1 MRSGGTVA
9 ADRGTRGIMTNQTS
23 KRDGKL
29 SGQLMVFAA
38 ALALAALPLWG
49 AEGARNSDQL
59 GPGDQV
65 VVRAMHVSEISDK
78 PMHIADDGTLQL
90 PLVGRVK
97 AAGLTVGGLTE
108 VLRKRLSEYLVEPEV
123 SVELVEMK
131 SHPVSV
137 IGALVTPGVYQLHGQ
152 KRLLE
157 MISAAGGLRD
167 DAGSVVRIT
176 RMRPQG
182 ALPLENAKLDATGTY
197 FVGEVRVSDL
207 MTAKNPA
214 DNFLVRP
221 DDVISVPRG
230 RLVYVMGE
238 VHKPGGFVLREQE
251 SLSVLQAL
259 ALSEGLMPTAGRKN
273 AKILRPTIADGVSS
287 KQEIPVDIGSILSGK
302 TSDIGLRP
310 DDVLFVPNSAP
321 KSAAMRAVEAAVQIG
336 TGVVIWRR

>member
-1 MRSGGTVA
+1 
-9 ADRGTRGIMTNQTS
+9 MTNQTCNS
-23 KRDGKL
+23 NSTKARTAAWGAVLAL
-29 SGQLMVFAA
+29 SLLP
-38 ALALAALPLWG
+38 LALADS
-49 AEGARNSDQL
+49 ARGTDQL

-65 VVRAMHVSEISDK
+65 VIRALHVAEITDK
-78 PMHIADDGTLQL
+78 PMRIGEDGTLQL

-97 AAGLTVGGLTE
+97 AAGLTVNQLADAM
-108 VLRKRLSEYLVEPEV
+108 RRRLSEYLVDPQV
-123 SVELVEMK
+123 SAELVEMK

-137 IGALVTPGVYQLHGQ
+137 IGALVTPGVYQLQGQ

-157 MISAAGGLRD
+157 MISGAGGLRE

-176 RMRPQG
+176 RARAQG
-182 ALPLENAKLDATGTY
+182 PLPLENAKPDATGAY
-197 FVGEVRVSDL
+197 FVGEVRVADL

-214 DNFLVRP
+214 ENILVRP
-221 DDVISVPRG
+221 DDVITVPRG

-251 SLSVLQAL
+251 SMSVLQAL

-273 AKILRPTIADGVSS
+273 ARILRPLADGAG
-287 KQEIPVDIGSILSGK
+287 KQEIPVDIASILSGK
-302 TSDIGLRP
+302 TADMGLRP

-321 KSAAMRAVEAAVQIG
+321 RSAAMRAVEAAVQIG